1 MPPLEKILSGAER
14 QRIQAGRPLVSLTYA
29 QSLDG
34 SLAARRGNSL
44 RLSGT
49 ESSRMTHKLRAA
61 HDAILV
67 GINTVLTDD
76 PSLTTRHVPGDD
88 PQPVVL
94 DSRLQIPL
102 DAKLFSNPLK
112 AWVFTSASSDTDK
125 RTAIESAGGSVY
137 ELPPNED
144 GRLDLG
150 ILLDRLGDLEVDSLM
165 VEGGARV
172 ITSFLKHALADLLFV
187 TVAPRLVGGLHAVE
201 SLLSSASETNLQ
213 VADFP
218 QIFDMDSEKVG
229 DDLVIWGWLHP
240 EHA

>member
-1 MPPLEKILSGAER
+1 M
-14 QRIQAGRPLVSLTYA
+14 
-29 QSLDG
+29 
-34 SLAARRGNSL
+34 
-44 RLSGT
+44 
-49 ESSRMTHKLRAA
+49 
-61 HDAILV
+61 
-67 GINTVLTDD
+67 
-76 PSLTTRHVPGDD
+76 
-88 PQPVVL
+88 
-94 DSRLQIPL
+94 
-102 DAKLFSNPLK
+102 
-112 AWVFTSASSDTDK
+112 
-125 RTAIESAGGSVY
+125 AGGSVY

-201 SLLSSASETNLQ
+201 SLLSSAGETNLQ

-240 EHA
+240 EQA